1 MGQRLIQSGVVAAS
15 CAAVVAGLL
24 AGGVTPVAAA
34 LPANDEP
41 AGASEAARAATSIEA
56 VGPIATVAA
65 ATGARWPAAVR
76 SVAVM
81 PRGSAMNGETPSI
94 AIPGLAKEPS
104 VDVSVIDLAREVGG
118 ADGTVWS
125 GKARSG
131 WVSLTQRL
139 TPGRAYAVDAKGPE
153 GTVRVG
159 TFTVAR
165 PGPGAGPTSAVGGLQ
180 VSLVDGAV
188 SWSWQSRSLPGPLG
202 SAGITVSWGS
212 DVTGGAG
219 LPEGWLLIAQSGS
232 PWARLD
238 ESATQSRR
246 IAARSAAPAVGV
258 VSPTGPRS
266 VTLRGWDGS
275 TLLFTRTEQGL
286 YEQATGAGRVPGL
299 GNTLDPLPGGQWE
312 FTDSDGTTTRFV
324 DGRAVAVEA
333 KGAPVS
339 SLAWD
344 DAGRLTSVANEIGR
358 TLRLIYAG
366 SGECPSASWTAY
378 GFAAPPTGSLCRIT
392 YPDGEATDFGYV
404 GAGSQVQVGL
414 IREAGSLAS
423 ALGWD
428 DQGRLVSE
436 RSPLIGRAAMLDA
449 SVASVVSRVEY
460 DSRGRAARLV
470 DAPVTP
476 GAASPTRTITFPV
489 ITDAVLK
496 AWLAEPTQQ
505 RQVEARVDLTGGGY
519 TLSRREWLD
528 PTTWQSMR
536 TQDRTGLG
544 TRMQG
549 DLVDAGTQATVDEQ
563 GRIQRITR
571 DELGRT
577 VGTAGPS
584 AKATGTNPD
593 VPVSTTDYDVDRVG
607 GKDRRLVGLRAQEF
621 PVDSL
626 RGRPESVF
634 WEVQPGRDGLAY
646 RWSGRPSAWSALAT
660 GVWRP
665 AEADDKAGAREGWTF
680 KVEASGARVL
690 VMVGSR
696 ACEITAGTDT
706 CTIEPLSTG
715 PKQVTIQLTAARP
728 SGAFSVSAAPVGQP
742 PAPIG
747 FGLVRPEYSN
757 PTVSTS
763 NDVYPGSDR
772 KPTTRIDYDDPAT
785 GQPTSVTDTA
795 GRTVS
800 MEYEELDPKAG
811 TWGRITKYTTA
822 GGETVR
828 TAYWPD
834 SGKVALPAACGSG
847 EAVASGQASTITR
860 QDGTSVT
867 TYYDIQGR
875 PVATQTSGG
884 RLSQVQCVGYHAD
897 GGVRQQRT
905 FDIGRDGAVELLESV
920 EISSHDPAKGGN
932 PLVTTATTTLGEGAP
947 VEAGRVI
954 TTTATVDLLGRP
966 VSVVDASGTTTT
978 TAYDLLGQ
986 PATITYDPPGS
997 GASTTLSYTY
1007 RTTVDGAMTRVRVGD
1022 VTAATISYDAQTGRI
1037 ASVDYPGST
1046 SSFAYGPDGRVVR
1059 KGIATDSGQRYTDQV
1074 TRSDFGRT
1082 LSAETRGPGFT
1093 EQRAYSYDDAGRL
1106 IKARI
1111 TSGEGGA
1118 TPVVRTFDY
1127 AFSASQ
1133 SAGCATSY
1141 TGAGL
1146 DNLRTGGARDGA
1158 AYVTCHDGK
1167 GRIVSTS
1174 DPLLTGGSG
1183 TATFT
1188 HDDLGRA
1195 TRIAGIDR
1203 PVSLTYGIGGDLAIV
1218 REAIDTVTPVTTEF
1232 TRIGGSTLTR
1242 RVTSASGTRAV
1253 TFGAGGA
1260 VQLVTDESGQPGA
1273 LLAMEIGLPGGARL
1287 TIPGGGTA
1295 TIAHTA
1301 IAGEAL
1307 VTTAAT
1313 ALGAGGNYAPG
1324 DEPGMADRVGPYGER
1339 LGEADLDPDTASP
1352 DYLWHAATRADTLPG
1367 STGITIV
1374 GARAYLP
1381 ATGSFLTADPVID
1394 SGQNLYGYTDGDP
1407 INARD
1412 TSGNESETDWT
1423 WVWVAVGTAAL
1434 SIALGVANN
1443 FVKFGNKFDTANII
1457 NPKTGKVSNA
1467 RAYKEAFRTSPAK
1480 SVVVVAAV
1488 ASGVAAG
1495 VATGMALRNQV
1506 SETWQAVAIGVG
1518 AAVATVGLSFGAGAF
1533 VAKVKQARNLRA
1545 ARVAAQARPQSAR
1558 LSTTS
1563 SLLDIVDEGS
1573 ESSIRNSRASGGEGA
1588 FTLKRAQGHWSGT
1601 GADPVFI
1608 SQRGGVEEAI
1618 RIKNL

>member
-15 CAAVVAGLL
+15 CVAVVAGLL
-24 AGGVTPVAAA
+24 AGGVAPVAAA
-34 LPANDEP
+34 LPVNDEP
-41 AGASEAARAATSIEA
+41 AGAAEAARAASSIEA

-65 ATGARWPAAVR
+65 ATGSRWPAAVR

-94 AIPGLAKEPS
+94 SVPGLAKQAS

-131 WVSLTQRL
+131 WISVTQRL
-139 TPGRAYAVDAKGPE
+139 TPGRAYAVDAKGPD

-165 PGPGAGPTSAVGGLQ
+165 PGPGAGPTSSIGGMQ
-180 VSLVDGAV
+180 VSLVDGSV
-188 SWSWQSRSLPGPLG
+188 SWSWQSRRLPGPVG
-202 SAGITVSWGS
+202 SAGVSLSWGS
-212 DVTGGAG
+212 GVRGSEGV
-219 LPEGWLLIAQSGS
+219 PEGWLVVAQSGS

-238 ESATQSRR
+238 ESATQSSRL
-246 IAARSAAPAVGV
+246 APRSAAPAVGV
-258 VSPTGPRS
+258 VSKAGPRS

-324 DGRAVAVEA
+324 DGRAVSVEA

-339 SLAWD
+339 SLIWD
-344 DAGRLTSVANEIGR
+344 DAGRLAAVSNEIGR
-358 TLRLIYAG
+358 TLRLVYAG
-366 SGECPSASWTAY
+366 SGECLSASWTSY
-378 GFAAPPTGSLCRIT
+378 GFIAPPDGSLCRIT

-404 GAGSQVQVGL
+404 AAGSQEQIGL
-414 IREAGSLAS
+414 IREAGNLA
-423 ALGWD
+423 ATLGWD
-428 DQGRLVSE
+428 TQGRLVSE
-436 RSPLIGRAAMLDA
+436 RSSLVGRAAMLDA

-460 DSRGRAARLV
+460 DSRGRAARLI
-470 DAPVTP
+470 DAPATP
-476 GAASPTRTITFPV
+476 GAASPTRTITFPA

-496 AWLAEPTQQ
+496 AWMADPTPQ

-528 PTTWQSMR
+528 PATWQSMR

-549 DLVDAGTQATVDEQ
+549 DLVDAGTQATVDQQ

-584 AKATGTNPD
+584 VKATGANPD
-593 VPVSTTDYDVDRVG
+593 APVSTTDYDVDREG

-621 PVDSL
+621 PGDSL
-626 RGRPESVF
+626 RGRPDSVF
-634 WEVQPGRDGLAY
+634 WEVPRGKDGLAY

-665 AEADDKAGAREGWTF
+665 EEADDKAGAREGWAF

-690 VMVGSR
+690 LMVGSQ
-696 ACEITAGTDT
+696 ACEPAAGTDT
-706 CTIEPLSTG
+706 CTMELPSTG
-715 PKQVTIQLTAARP
+715 PKQVTVQLTAGRP
-728 SGAFSVSAAPVGQP
+728 SGAFTVSGAPIGQKIE
-742 PAPIG
+742 PIG

-772 KPTTRIDYDDPAT
+772 KPTTRVDYDDPAT
-785 GQPTSVTDTA
+785 GQPTSVTDPA

-800 MEYEELDPKAG
+800 MDYEDLDPKAG
-811 TWGRITKYTTA
+811 RWGRITKYTTA

-828 TAYWPD
+828 TEYWPD
-834 SGKVALPAACGSG
+834 SGKVSLPPACGTG

-867 TYYDIQGR
+867 TYFDIQGR
-875 PVATQTSGG
+875 TVATKTSGG
-884 RLSQVQCVGYHAD
+884 PLSQVQCVSYHAD
-897 GGVRQQRT
+897 GGLRQQRT
-905 FDIGRDGAVELLESV
+905 FDVGADGTAKLIESV
-920 EISSHDPAKGGN
+920 EMSSADPAAGGN
-932 PLVTTATTTLGEGAP
+932 PLVTTMTTTLGEGAP
-947 VEAGRVI
+947 VEAGKVV
-954 TTTATVDLLGRP
+954 TTVGTVDLLGRP

-978 TAYDLLGQ
+978 TTYDLLGQ
-986 PATITYDPPGS
+986 PVTVTYDPPGS
-997 GASTTLSYTY
+997 GASTTLSYAY
-1007 RTTVDGAMTRVRVGD
+1007 RTTVDGAMSRVRIGD
-1022 VTAATISYDAQTGRI
+1022 VTAATISYDPQTGRV

-1046 SSFAYGPDGRVVR
+1046 SSFTYGPDGRVVR
-1059 KGIATDSGQRYTDQV
+1059 KGVLTDAGERYTDQV
-1074 TRSDFGRT
+1074 KRSDFGRT
-1082 LSAETRGPGFT
+1082 LSADTRGPGFA
-1093 EQRAYSYDDAGRL
+1093 EQRDYSYDDAGRL

-1111 TSGEGGA
+1111 TSAEDGA
-1118 TPVVRTFDY
+1118 DSIARTFDY

-1133 SAGCATSY
+1133 SSSCATSY
-1141 TGAGL
+1141 TRAGL

-1167 GRIVSTS
+1167 GRIVSTT

-1183 TATFT
+1183 TATFS
-1188 HDDLGRA
+1188 HDGLGRV

-1260 VQLVTDESGQPGA
+1260 VELVTDESGQPGA
-1273 LLAMEIGLPGGARL
+1273 LLAMEIGLPGGARV
-1287 TIPGGGTA
+1287 TIPAGGTA
-1295 TIAHTA
+1295 TIAHSA

-1313 ALGAGGNYAPG
+1313 ALGAGGTFAPG
-1324 DEPGMADRVGPYGER
+1324 DEPGLADRVGPYGER
-1339 LGEADLDPDTASP
+1339 LGAADLDPDTASP

-1381 ATGSFLTADPVID
+1381 ATGEFLTADPVID

-1407 INARD
+1407 INAKD

-1423 WVWVAVGTAAL
+1423 WVWVAVGAAAL
-1434 SIALGVANN
+1434 SVALGVANN
-1443 FVKFGNKFDTANII
+1443 FVKPGKNF
-1457 NPKTGKVSNA
+1457 NPSNFVDSRGKPSYLG
-1467 RAYKEAFRTSPAK
+1467 AYKEMFRTSPAK
-1480 SVVVVAAV
+1480 SLILVGSV
-1488 ASGVAAG
+1488 ASAAAAG

-1518 AAVATVGLSFGAGAF
+1518 AAVVTTGVAFGASFA
-1533 VAKVKQARNLRA
+1533 VAKIKAARQLRATRLTQAR
-1545 ARVAAQARPQSAR
+1545 QPSAH
-1558 LSTTS
+1558 LSTSSAVRDSVDS
-1563 SLLDIVDEGS
+1563 SLAGS
-1573 ESSIRNSRASGGEGA
+1573 VRNSGESVGEGA
-1588 FTLKRAQGHWSGT
+1588 YTLKRAQGHWSGR
-1601 GADPVFI
+1601 GGDAVFV
-1608 SQRGGVEEAI
+1608 SQRGGVEEVI
-1618 RIKNL
+1618 RMNNL